1 VKVMKFKN
9 TFLVLAAIILT
20 AFSTSSISAGG
31 QYRDTN
37 RLTGTYWLNE
47 SRSDNPYTVAVRVSN
62 NLPPGQQARFRNA
75 VMKRL
80 EAPELLIFEVR
91 GRVIT
96 LASANSPLVT
106 FEADGRA
113 NTEWSRNGRSQRTTT
128 TLKGNKLT
136 VITTGDRTI
145 DYQVVFESIDGGRR
159 LRVTRSIFDEDLR
172 NPVVAKSVYDRSLDT
187 PQWNSRYGRTP
198 SAANNDRR
206 NGYIPGGTTLSAT
219 LNNNLNTRL
228 ARDGDRFTLTVHSP
242 AQFNGAAIEGHV
254 VEVNR
259 SGKVKGRAEMA
270 LEFDRIRLR
279 DGRTGNFDGYIESV
293 RTRNG
298 EIVNVDNEGRIQA
311 DTSQTERTVTR
322 TGIGAA
328 IGAMIGAIA
337 DGGKG
342 AAIGAAVG
350 AGAGAGSVFVQGRDD
365 LDLRGGTEFRLRS
378 TNT

>member
-1 VKVMKFKN
+1 MKLKN
-9 TFLVLAAIILT
+9 TFLVLAATVLAVI
-20 AFSTSSISAGG
+20 STSSISVGA

-47 SRSDNPYTVAVRVSN
+47 SRSDNPYTVAARASN

-75 VMKRL
+75 VMRRL

-106 FEADGRA
+106 FEADGRS
-113 NTEWSRNGRSQRTTT
+113 NTEWSRNGRSQSTTT
-128 TLKGNKLT
+128 TLRGDKLT
-136 VITTGDRTI
+136 VVTTGDRAI
-145 DYQVVFESIDGGRR
+145 DYQVTFESIDGGRR
-159 LRVTRSIFDEDLR
+159 LRVTRTIFDEDLR
-172 NPVVAKSVYDRSLDT
+172 NPVVSKSVYDRSIET
-187 PQWNSRYGRTP
+187 PQWNSRYRGSP
-198 SAANNDRR
+198 SANNSNR
-206 NGYIPGGTTLSAT
+206 GYEAIPSGISLSAT
-219 LNNNLNTRL
+219 LNNNLNTKV
-228 ARDGDRFTLTVHSP
+228 ARDGDRFTLTVNSP
-242 AQFNGAAIEGHV
+242 AQFRGAAIEGHV
-254 VEVNR
+254 VDVNR

-270 LEFDRIRLR
+270 LELDRIRLR
-279 DGRTGNFDGYIESV
+279 DGRTTYFDGYIESV

-298 EIVNVDNEGRIQA
+298 EIVNVDNEGRVQA

-350 AGAGAGSVFVQGRDD
+350 AGAGAGSVFIQGRDD
-365 LDLRGGTEFRLRS
+365 LDLSGGTEFRLRS